1 MLIRFIVV
9 PHTFCGDDG
18 DSDLPERA
26 ITAPTGVN
34 MTANSEQHPTGTQRA
49 GNLQS
54 SLNVELHTHYA
65 IRLWEGRRSPAPAE
79 KSTTP
84 DDTESAKKDTRRRP
98 DIISMPQVIRRA
110 GNASRDSGADNP
122 YADAMLLKLE
132 DTLTHSTAR
141 VQQYVDTLNHA
152 LQGLPPGVTLSS
164 VTSSS
169 PLNISVFSHTPLGYK
184 CVWLLVGF
192 DQLAMKAFQ
201 AAHYGLISRN
211 ERDNYLDR
219 AGHAVRQVYGVIQPY
234 RSIPVTR
241 DDITG
246 QTARGLEAIKR
257 LGEPDA
263 DIMSGKRRSAFSP
276 PLQKRSR

>member
-1 MLIRFIVV
+1 M
-9 PHTFCGDDG
+9 T
-18 DSDLPERA
+18 DSNEQQPA
-26 ITAPTGVN
+26 IPL
-34 MTANSEQHPTGTQRA
+34 RA

-54 SLNVELHTHYA
+54 SLKVELHTHYA
-65 IRLWEGRRSPAPAE
+65 IRLWEGRKSPAQAE
-79 KSTTP
+79 KPIAS
-84 DDTESAKKDTRRRP
+84 DDTEADKRIVRHRP
-98 DIISMPQVIRRA
+98 EIISMPQVIRRA

-132 DTLTHSTAR
+132 ESLTRSSAR
-141 VQQYVDTLNHA
+141 IQQYVDTLNHE
-152 LQGLPPGVTLSS
+152 LQGLPPGVTLSN

-184 CVWLLVGF
+184 CVWLLIGF

-234 RSIPVTR
+234 RSVPVTR

-246 QTARGLEAIKR
+246 RTARGLEVIKR
-257 LGEPDA
+257 HGEPDA
-263 DIMSGKRRSAFSP
+263 DIMSGKLRSSFSP